1 MKDTF
6 MKDSYALCGAW
17 SLCVLL
23 AGCGA
28 ETSSNAQPDAAAEQ
42 TGAIEQTDTPAE
54 TDTPLE
60 MDAAVIDD
68 GVVAL
73 LKQMTSKV
81 AGLQEFAVTL
91 ETGFDVLQPN
101 GQKLEFGSRRTA
113 TIRRPD
119 HARFTYQ
126 QRSGVAGE
134 LVFDGSA
141 IWAYER
147 DQNVYAT
154 IEQPG
159 DIDASLDLVT
169 IELGIPVPA
178 SDFFAKDP
186 SIALAADVLEAQDL
200 GTSTIDNQPARH
212 IALRKPGVDY
222 QIWISDA
229 TLLPVRVVITY
240 HDEPG
245 QPQFWARFLNWE
257 TAPTNGDAV
266 FAFSPPEGAESIR
279 FATFDTSESA
289 EEAVP

>member
-1 MKDTF
+1 

-23 AGCGA
+23 AGCGT
-28 ETSSNAQPDAAAEQ
+28 ESSSNAQPDAAAGQ
-42 TGAIEQTDTPAE
+42 AGAIEQTDSSP
-54 TDTPLE
+54 E
-60 MDAAVIDD
+60 MDAVVIDD
-68 GVVAL
+68 SVVAL

-101 GQKLEFGSRRTA
+101 DQKLEFGSRRTA

-169 IELGIPVPA
+169 IELGIPVPV

-245 QPQFWARFLNWE
+245 QPQFWAQFLNWE
-257 TAPTNGDAV
+257 TAPTNSDAV

-289 EEAVP
+289 EDEAP